1 MKLQNRCDANAA
13 GIENIYNGF
22 SKFGNDAMINI
33 THLPKP
39 FGRPWIQL
47 IQKHTHQVHKTL
59 ERGAKY
65 WSLFS
70 SGYNAKPK
78 GTYLVGS

>member
-1 MKLQNRCDANAA
+1 MILMKLHNRCDANAA

-39 FGRPWIQL
+39 FGRP
-47 IQKHTHQVHKTL
+47 
-59 ERGAKY
+59 
-65 WSLFS
+65 
-70 SGYNAKPK
+70 
-78 GTYLVGS
+78 